1 MNYNTSLKIVVSSLT
16 VLIASFDAF
25 AVSADL
31 LIQEVTV
38 HQGTAQILRV
48 GKVQLTPGTNR
59 VQIQNLPVSLLE
71 ESLMAGTDSN
81 LVEVTGTRTWKEE
94 GTAASNPEVAFLQ
107 RKIVTLQKELEAVIA
122 KENDLKSEKG
132 LLTEL
137 RNKVSDTVSRNLL
150 YGRVESDGKNWG
162 TYLRKNRDES
172 FVLFSSWEKIEKSKI
187 KIQSDLDEVKAQLS
201 ILLSQAEKS
210 TRNTWIQ
217 VVNTSKESKTI
228 DLRLSYLVP
237 NANWKPTYILTANDS
252 SEKGQFEYLAE
263 VRQETGEDWKGVR
276 LLLST
281 TRPDLSQRRNRLY
294 PQRLFDQEVADKK
307 EILSAQNQASTPA
320 QMAQDQSV
328 DEDSREASPAS
339 ERGGGFLFRLPKTV
353 SLPSQRESRKLE
365 MSSFNI
371 LAKVKTIAAP
381 RYKPFPLLEATF
393 QNASEFP
400 ILPGEVSLFRNS
412 GLIGTTKISYTS
424 PNENVSVSLGTE
436 GSLRLSYRKE
446 SNNTKEG
453 LISTQKVIEKRVYL
467 TLENFG
473 KESKSVFV
481 RDQIPISELA
491 SVKVEI
497 DSNRTT
503 PGAKEFRPNSGIYE
517 WILEIPPSGKREI
530 QLEYRVSYP
539 SDQDLNLP

>member
-1 MNYNTSLKIVVSSLT
+1 MNYNTLINFFAASLT
-16 VLIASFDAF
+16 VLMVSNDTF
-25 AVSADL
+25 AVGADL
-31 LIQEVTV
+31 AIQEVTV

-48 GKVQLTPGTNR
+48 GKVQLAPGTNR

-81 LVEVTGTRTWKEE
+81 LAEVTGTRTWKEE
-94 GTAASNPEVAFLQ
+94 GTAASNPEVALLQ
-107 RKIVTLQKELEAVIA
+107 RKIVTLQKELETVVA

-137 RNKVSDTVSRNLL
+137 RNKVSDTISRNLL
-150 YGRVESDGKNWG
+150 YGKVESDGKNWG
-162 TYLRKNRDES
+162 TYLRKNREES
-172 FVLFSSWEKIEKSKI
+172 FVLFSSWEKIERSKI
-187 KIQSDLDEVKAQLS
+187 KIQSELDEVKAQLS
-201 ILLSQAEKS
+201 VLLSQAEKS

-217 VVNTSKESKTI
+217 IVNTSKESKTI

-252 SEKGQFEYLAE
+252 SEKAQFEYLSE

-307 EILSAQNQASTPA
+307 EVLSAQSQASTPA
-320 QMAQDQSV
+320 QMAEGLV
-328 DEDSREASPAS
+328 DEESGRTSPTTS

-371 LAKVKTIAAP
+371 PIKVRTIASP

-393 QNASEFP
+393 QNPSEFP

-424 PNENVSVSLGTE
+424 PGENVSVSLGTE

-481 RDQIPISELA
+481 RDQVPISELA

-497 DSNRTT
+497 DSDRTT

-517 WILEIPPSGKREI
+517 WVLEIPPSGKREI